1 MEPKSFI
8 EMTRPMHKEKEIGPI
23 VTHDFPI
30 ISHKLK
36 ESKWDKVYWFLY
48 GIFARPFKNATY
60 HLRQRFINKLYLI
73 DTKLDRG
80 KYYDTDSRMLYGMM
94 SLLCQYIE
102 IEKPME
108 SINWTDDDHHFNA
121 YFNMMD
127 CYIWWKNYENR
138 TKEIDRAL
146 DTWYASSKQDK
157 NGDWLAN
164 LNKPQSVQSE
174 KLFKHLHDL
183 ENQLEKEE
191 EEMLVRLVRIRKYL
205 WT

>member
-1 MEPKSFI
+1 MEPKPFI
-8 EMTRPMHKEKEIGPI
+8 EMTRPAHPEKEIGPI
-23 VTHDFPI
+23 VTHNFPI
-30 ISHKLK
+30 VSHPLK
-36 ESKWDKVYWFLY
+36 ESRWDKFYWFLY
-48 GIFARPFKNATY
+48 GIFVRPFSAAHY
-60 HLRQRFINKLYLI
+60 YLRQRFINKLYLI

-108 SINWTDDDHHFNA
+108 SINWMDEENHFCV
-121 YFNMMD
+121 YFSMMD
-127 CYIWWKNYENR
+127 AYIWWKNYENR

-146 DTWYASSKQDK
+146 DTWYASEKK
-157 NGDWLAN
+157 NKNDDWLAN
-164 LNKPQSVQSE
+164 INKPQSKDSE
-174 KLFKHLHDL
+174 KLFKHLHEL
-183 ENQLEKEE
+183 EAQLEKEE